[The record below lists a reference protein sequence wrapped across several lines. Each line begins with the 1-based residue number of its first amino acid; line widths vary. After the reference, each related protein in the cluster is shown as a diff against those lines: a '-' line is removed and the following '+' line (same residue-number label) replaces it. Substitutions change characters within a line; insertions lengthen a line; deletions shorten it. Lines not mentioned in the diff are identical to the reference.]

1 MTTTGAVDRLWTG
14 LGLGAGIGL
23 LIGAIVAVVLRSQT
37 SFAVSWWYLLTLGA
51 LIGAVVGGAIALAL
65 ADAAPYR
72 LHEWA
77 PIRTETILR
86 QAVRRYREAGWSVTA
101 SADDAVTLQRRGRP
115 NSGITVLLLLLGVI
129 PGVVYWFL
137 LKRTATTVIAGEA
150 VPDGTEVEITVSQ
163 SGDGGRVSAVAFF
176 NSLHDLV
183 AEPTNGRSGPG

>member
-1 MTTTGAVDRLWTG
+1 MTRTGAVDRLWTG

-37 SFAVSWWYLLTLGA
+37 SLDVSWWYLLTLGA
-51 LIGAVVGGAIALAL
+51 LVGAVIGGAIALAV
-65 ADAAPYR
+65 ADAASYR

-86 QAVRRYREAGWSVTA
+86 HAVRRYREAGWSVT
-101 SADDAVTLQRRGRP
+101 SSSDTSVTLQRRGRP
-115 NSGITVLLLLLGVI
+115 NSGITVLLLLLAVV
-129 PGVVYWFL
+129 PGVVYWLL
-137 LKRTATTVIAGEA
+137 LKRTVTTVVVGEP
-150 VPDGTEVEITVSQ
+150 VPDGTEVEISVSQ